1 MNLKFKN
8 WNNNRNL
15 ELLFIDLLIT
25 FFSGYIAF
33 YLEFDNGGVSDILP
47 NFSILSFDIVIT
59 LICYFIGFLI
69 FRTFGSF
76 GRNHSYE
83 DFGYTVG
90 GLLTGLFLSLGC
102 LYGIFGGVI
111 PELLDSHDLI
121 LQFLLTLIGIR
132 ASRSLIRLHY
142 QYYSRRSDHNGS
154 YGLSDMAL
162 LNMEMSD
169 FLPRPKIEIDRKV
182 ISNEIQGKCIMVT
195 GAAGSIG
202 SELVRKIATYS
213 PALLIIIDQAET
225 PLHDLELALKRNHP
239 ELKFISILSDINNNL
254 IISEVFDAHK
264 PDIIFHA
271 AAYKHVSM
279 MEQNPVECIINN
291 VGGTITIANLAVKH
305 NCEKFILISTDKAV
319 NPTGV
324 MGCSKRICEIYCQS
338 LSESP
343 EWNSICAF
351 VTTRFGNVLGSNGSV
366 VPVFREQIRHGGP
379 ITLTHPE
386 VIRYFMLIEEAC
398 DLVLEASALGKGG
411 EIYVFDMGVPVKILE
426 LAKKMIKISRRR
438 DIKIEYTG
446 LLPGEK
452 LYEEVLA
459 DKEKIISSVKDG
471 IQVAK
476 VRKYDF
482 EKVKVEINKLLEAA
496 HANNPKLVLELMH
509 EIVPEYKERPVK
521 TVSKVS

>member
-1 MNLKFKN
+1 MSLKVKS

-15 ELLFIDLLIT
+15 ELLVIDLLIT
-25 FFSGYIAF
+25 WLSGYVAF
-33 YLEFDNGGVSDILP
+33 YLEFEGGASNILL
-47 NFSILSFDIVIT
+47 NFSVIT
-59 LICYFIGFLI
+59 YDIFISLICYCIGFLI

-90 GLLTGLFLSLGC
+90 GLLIGVLLSLFW
-102 LYGIFGGVI
+102 LYLEGSPFK
-111 PELLDSHDLI
+111 PALLGYRELI
-121 LQFLLTLIGIR
+121 LQFLLALIGIR
-132 ASRSLIRLHY
+132 ASRSLFRLHY
-142 QYYSRRSDHNGS
+142 QYYSKRSDNNGS

-162 LNMEMSD
+162 LNMEMED
-169 FLPRPKIEIDRKV
+169 FLPRKRIEINRYE
-182 ISNEIQGKCIMVT
+182 ISHELEGKSIFVT

-202 SELVRKIATYS
+202 SELVRKIATYQPS
-213 PALLIIIDQAET
+213 CLVIIDQAET
-225 PLHDLELALKRNHP
+225 PLHDLELFLNRNHP
-239 ELKFISILSDINNNL
+239 ELNFISVLSDVNNKL
-254 IISEVFDAHK
+254 ILKEIFKKYQPEIV
-264 PDIIFHA
+264 FHA

-279 MEQNPVECIINN
+279 MEQNPVECVLNN
-291 VGGTITIANLAVKH
+291 IGGTITVANLAVEYDCK
-305 NCEKFILISTDKAV
+305 KFILISTDKAV

-338 LSESP
+338 LSGYP
-343 EWNSICAF
+343 DLHNKCAF
-351 VTTRFGNVLGSNGSV
+351 ITTRFGNVLGSNGSV

-379 ITLTHPE
+379 VTLTHPE

-398 DLVLEASALGKGG
+398 DLVLEASVLGKGG

-426 LAKKMIKISRRR
+426 LAKRMIKISRRR
-438 DIKIEYTG
+438 DIKIVYTG

-459 DKEKIISSVKDG
+459 DKEQIISSVKDG

-482 EKVKVEINKLLEAA
+482 NTVNLEIQELLKAAKENNSEK
-496 HANNPKLVLELMH
+496 VLELMH
-509 EIVPEYKERPVK
+509 SIVPEFKER
-521 TVSKVS
+521 TE